1 MTSAGRWREGSEG
14 GASSL
19 RTPCAECRQRRS
31 RTKAPTNYRAAG
43 AVMKRAVIYRAAV
56 DEG

>member
-19 RTPCAECRQRRS
+19 TPCAECRQRRS

>member
-1 MTSAGRWREGSEG
+1 MRLAGGVFETEHSHPR
-14 GASSL
+14 
-19 RTPCAECRQRRS
+19 RQRRS

-43 AVMKRAVIYRAAV
+43 AAMKRAVIYRAAV